1 MIVQEKIEQCPS
13 SIFYVP
19 IGYNRIQIMIINI
32 FDVSSMI
39 QTIEKMH
46 IATVIVLQ
54 DSLYIEF
61 WINYCIK
68 SRFLIPVRLLMLT

>member
-1 MIVQEKIEQCPS
+1 MNNAQVVF
-13 SIFYVP
+13 FYVP

-68 SRFLIPVRLLMLT
+68 SRFLIPVRC